1 MNIENAFLRRTAK
14 VALAV
19 FIGWVTLGIFNLY
32 RVHFPNREHAMI
44 SPLQDMRTFC
54 VGRYQIDLPR
64 GSVLYRAIS
73 AAGGAAHAR
82 FSAEQP
88 VPRYRFENTVY
99 QRWLEIQ
106 KLKVDELG
114 KPFTQPAERI
124 EVVPDGVLFAFNHSS
139 IYAREWPDGSKGTQF
154 FYETEGYLWRN
165 ETLFRFTDAPV
176 KDRPIAAMRRLQ
188 PQSNTDIPNA
198 QGFCTGHSF
207 FPGAPEDGESTD
219 FAFHLPTNP
228 PAEFRIGTMGGGFVK
243 QNPSM
248 FDMPDLKMSFVRDTH
263 RDIADLAGD
272 EWIYF
277 DASRRGHIYTYG
289 LGAYWHRPEGESMS
303 RQPSINVEMNIDI
316 KDESSSSF
324 QSDFPSKK
332 AEGDIGKE
340 EFLALWDGILKTLRP
355 RPGAF

>member
-19 FIGWVTLGIFNLY
+19 FIGGVALVLFNLY

-44 SPLQDMRTFC
+44 PPLQDMQTFC

-73 AAGGAAHAR
+73 SAGGAASAD
-82 FSAEQP
+82 FSAVQP
-88 VPRYRFENTVY
+88 VPRHEFENTVHE
-99 QRWLEIQ
+99 RWVAIQ
-106 KLKVDELG
+106 KLKLDALG
-114 KPFTQPAERI
+114 QPFTQPAERTELSSDTI
-124 EVVPDGVLFAFNHSS
+124 LFTFNHITRSG
-139 IYAREWPDGSKGTQF
+139 RWPGGVTGTKS
-154 FYETEGYLWRN
+154 FYDTEGYLWRN
-165 ETLFRFTDAPV
+165 ETLYRFSGGSV
-176 KDRPIAAMRRLQ
+176 EDRVSAAMRRLQ
-188 PQSNTDIPNA
+188 PHSNTDIPNA
-198 QGFCTGHSF
+198 QGFCAGHSF

-228 PAEFRIGTMGGGFVK
+228 PVELRIGTMGGDFVK
-243 QNPSM
+243 QDPSM
-248 FDMPDLKMSFVRDTH
+248 FDMADLKMSFVRDTH
-263 RDIADLAGD
+263 RGIGDLAGD

-277 DASRRGHIYTYG
+277 DASRRGHIDTYG
-289 LGAYWHRPEGESMS
+289 LGAYWHRPAGASIS
-303 RQPSINVEMNIDI
+303 RQPSINVQMNIDI

-324 QSDFPSKK
+324 LRDFPPKK